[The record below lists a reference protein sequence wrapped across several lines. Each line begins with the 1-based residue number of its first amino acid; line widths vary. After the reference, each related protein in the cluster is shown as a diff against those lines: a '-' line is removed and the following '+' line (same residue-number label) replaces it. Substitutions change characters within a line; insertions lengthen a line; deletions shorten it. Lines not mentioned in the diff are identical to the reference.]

1 MTKVLVVDDHESMRE
16 SLERL
21 FNESGDFCVVGGI
34 SCADHA
40 VRMCGELSPDIVFMD
55 VCTEGGAS
63 GLRATKEVRDA
74 FPDIKVIVMTA
85 FDEISYAPRAKEA
98 GAHAFIYKS
107 RSLSEFEQTARDV
120 MSGGGCFPEP
130 KTIPMPQ
137 ASAADGARNGD
148 TAPDVQAYDQQ
159 RDCRRALYQ
168 RGHGEVPQEEY
179 ARKNRLRKVGRS
191 RFLHD
196 IKRVDKSALLTIL
209 PFRVVRILFCF
220 VIIKSAKYFGECA
233 IK

>member
-1 MTKVLVVDDHESMRE
+1 VTKVLVVDDHESMRE

-120 MSGGGCFPEP
+120 MSGGGSRRPSP
-130 KTIPMPQ
+130 
-137 ASAADGARNGD
+137 
-148 TAPDVQAYDQQ
+148 
-159 RDCRRALYQ
+159 CRRA
-168 RGHGEVPQEEY
+168 R
-179 ARKNRLRKVGRS
+179 RR
-191 RFLHD
+191 
-196 IKRVDKSALLTIL
+196 
-209 PFRVVRILFCF
+209 
-220 VIIKSAKYFGECA
+220 
-233 IK
+233 

>member
-107 RSLSEFEQTARDV
+107 RSLSEFEQTARD
-120 MSGGGCFPEP
+120 
-130 KTIPMPQ
+130 
-137 ASAADGARNGD
+137 
-148 TAPDVQAYDQQ
+148 
-159 RDCRRALYQ
+159 
-168 RGHGEVPQEEY
+168 EVPQEEY
-179 ARKNRLRKVGRS
+179 ARKNRLRKVGRP

-209 PFRVVRILFCF
+209 PVSGSAYSFLFCYNQTDEIF
-220 VIIKSAKYFGECA
+220 R
-233 IK
+233 

>member
-137 ASAADGARNGD
+137 GEAPLTEREMEILRLMCKHMTNKEIAAELYISED
-148 TAPDVQAYDQQ
+148 TVKY
-159 RDCRRALYQ
+159 
-168 RGHGEVPQEEY
+168 HKKNM
-179 ARKNRLRKVGRS
+179 RKNSLRKVGRP

-209 PFRVVRILFCF
+209 PVSGSAYSFLFCYNQTDEIF
-220 VIIKSAKYFGECA
+220 R
-233 IK
+233 

>member
-1 MTKVLVVDDHESMRE
+1 MRE
-16 SLERL
+16 SLTTAL
-21 FNESGDFCVVGGI
+21 TAAGDFSVVGEVPN
-34 SCADHA
+34 ADYALDFCKHLHP
-40 VRMCGELSPDIVFMD
+40 ELVLMD

-137 ASAADGARNGD
+137 GEAPLTEREMEILRLMCKHMTNKEIAAELYISEDTVKYHKKNMLAKTGFARSVDLAFYMISNGWIN
-148 TAPDVQAYDQQ
+148 P
-159 RDCRRALYQ
+159 LY
-168 RGHGEVPQEEY
+168 
-179 ARKNRLRKVGRS
+179 
-191 RFLHD
+191 
-196 IKRVDKSALLTIL
+196 
-209 PFRVVRILFCF
+209 
-220 VIIKSAKYFGECA
+220 
-233 IK
+233 

>member
-74 FPDIKVIVMTA
+74 FPDIKVIVM
-85 FDEISYAPRAKEA
+85 
-98 GAHAFIYKS
+98 
-107 RSLSEFEQTARDV
+107 
-120 MSGGGCFPEP
+120 SGGGCFPEP

-137 ASAADGARNGD
+137 GEAPLTEREMEILRLMCKHMTNKEIAAELYISEDTVKYHKKNMLAKTGFARSVDLAFYMISNGWIN
-148 TAPDVQAYDQQ
+148 P
-159 RDCRRALYQ
+159 LY
-168 RGHGEVPQEEY
+168 
-179 ARKNRLRKVGRS
+179 
-191 RFLHD
+191 
-196 IKRVDKSALLTIL
+196 
-209 PFRVVRILFCF
+209 
-220 VIIKSAKYFGECA
+220 
-233 IK
+233 

>member
-137 ASAADGARNGD
+137 GEAPLTEREMEILRLMCKHMTNKEIAAELGLSPKTVHVHRANLLEKLGVSNDVELARRMFD
-148 TAPDVQAYDQQ
+148 SWQ
-159 RDCRRALYQ
+159 
-168 RGHGEVPQEEY
+168 
-179 ARKNRLRKVGRS
+179 
-191 RFLHD
+191 
-196 IKRVDKSALLTIL
+196 
-209 PFRVVRILFCF
+209 
-220 VIIKSAKYFGECA
+220 
-233 IK
+233 

>member
-137 ASAADGARNGD
+137 GEAPLTEREMEILRLMCKHMTNKEIADHLFISINTVITHRRNI
-148 TAPDVQAYDQQ
+148 
-159 RDCRRALYQ
+159 
-168 RGHGEVPQEEY
+168 
-179 ARKNRLRKVGRS
+179 ARKLQIHSPAG
-191 RFLHD
+191 
-196 IKRVDKSALLTIL
+196 LTI
-209 PFRVVRILFCF
+209 
-220 VIIKSAKYFGECA
+220 YA
-233 IK
+233 IVNNLVDISSVKL

>member
-137 ASAADGARNGD
+137 GEAPLTEREMEILRLMCKHMTNKEIAAELYISED
-148 TAPDVQAYDQQ
+148 TVKY
-159 RDCRRALYQ
+159 
-168 RGHGEVPQEEY
+168 H
-179 ARKNRLRKVGRS
+179 KKSLRKVGRS

-209 PFRVVRILFCF
+209 PVSGSAYSFLFCYNQ
-220 VIIKSAKYFGECA
+220 IGE
-233 IK
+233 IFR

>member
-137 ASAADGARNGD
+137 GEAPLTEREMEILRLMCKHMTNKEIADHLYISINTVITHRRNI
-148 TAPDVQAYDQQ
+148 
-159 RDCRRALYQ
+159 
-168 RGHGEVPQEEY
+168 
-179 ARKNRLRKVGRS
+179 ARKLQIHSPAG
-191 RFLHD
+191 
-196 IKRVDKSALLTIL
+196 LTI
-209 PFRVVRILFCF
+209 
-220 VIIKSAKYFGECA
+220 YA
-233 IK
+233 IVNNLVDISTVKL